1 MKTLIFTLGFLVLFS
16 CGKDNK
22 SGSRNGDVS
31 QKDPYTTE
39 NIGTAEIIRV
49 TETRNGI
56 MVEGT
61 VKNFA
66 IPVYNITNIFK
77 SRNLVGVIYQGNGL
91 HVRIYNALGRLL
103 LDGNTMMTNP
113 RLNVRDDIAGLEYQ
127 DRTGRSRYIAVNT
140 NRTLIDL
147 VAEDIRGTV
156 DYGVVAVTY
165 RNSGIER
172 ALAMK
177 STGRTLLADRTF
189 VRPRFRI
196 DPYVLILEHDRGIEQ
211 IQH

>member
-1 MKTLIFTLGFLVLFS
+1 MKTLLFTLGFLVLFS

-22 SGSRNGDVS
+22 SGSRGNNVS
-31 QKDPYTTE
+31 QPDPYRTE
-39 NIGTAEIIRV
+39 TAGAEIIRV

-61 VKNFA
+61 SRNFA

-77 SRNLVGVIYQGNGL
+77 SKNLIGVIYQNAGL
-91 HVRIYNALGRLL
+91 HVRIYNALGRIL
-103 LDGNTMMTNP
+103 LDGQSVMTNP

-127 DRTGRSRYIAVNT
+127 DRTGRSRYIAVST
-140 NRTLIDL
+140 NRTLIDIT
-147 VAEDIRGTV
+147 AEDIRGTV

-165 RNSGIER
+165 RNAGIER

-177 STGRTLLADRTF
+177 FTGRTLLSERTY